1 MNNAPVIL
9 ASGSAIRAQILTAA
23 GVDFRIERP
32 QVDEDVLK
40 RRHDALADGALALK
54 LAEEKAAEVS
64 RRHAALCLGADQILT
79 FEGRRYDK
87 AGTMAEAR
95 TRLLAMRGKPHEL
108 ICGAALAKDGDIVW
122 THLAR
127 SRIQMRDYSEEFLDA
142 YLAEAGVGI
151 LKSVACYQFEGL
163 GAQLF
168 ESVDADYYSV
178 LGLPL
183 LPVLDGLRSQGA
195 LKT

>member
-1 MNNAPVIL
+1 MNNAPIIL

-32 QVDEDVLK
+32 LADEDALK
-40 RRHDALADGALALK
+40 RQHDALPDGGLALK

-64 RRHAALCLGADQILT
+64 RRHAPLCLGADQILT

-87 AGTMAEAR
+87 ARTMAEAR
-95 TRLLAMRGKPHEL
+95 SRLLAMRGKPHEL
-108 ICGAALAKDGDIVW
+108 ICGAALAKHGDIVW
-122 THLAR
+122 THLAQSHIR
-127 SRIQMRDYSEEFLDA
+127 MRDYSEDFLDA
-142 YLAEAGVGI
+142 YLAEAGEGI

-168 ESVDADYYSV
+168 ERVDADYYSV

-195 LKT
+195 LKI